1 MANKIKIPVIELNDF
16 LRTGDVTDVA
26 INAVEDYYYVVL
38 EMLQYVDDKNFIID
52 EIDDLWSRGHNLA
65 EKSNAIKKSN
75 SFEHMVSDVLAE
87 VEDCKRI
94 LTTNPP
100 FFTKLQTKWRLYWL
114 RKKRVDFVKVL
125 LYALINHPKK
135 TREAKQKLIAYVKQK
150 LDIKI

>member
-26 INAVEDYYYVVL
+26 INAVEDYY
-38 EMLQYVDDKNFIID
+38 
-52 EIDDLWSRGHNLA
+52 DLWARGHNLA